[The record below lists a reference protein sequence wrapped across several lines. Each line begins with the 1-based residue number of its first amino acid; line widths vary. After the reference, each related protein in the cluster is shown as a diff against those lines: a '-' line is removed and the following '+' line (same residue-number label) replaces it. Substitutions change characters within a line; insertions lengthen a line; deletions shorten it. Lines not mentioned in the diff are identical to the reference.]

1 MMNGNILMAMLRSRN
16 PKAYE
21 QIKAMKENGQDPVRW
36 LKEQYRN
43 GKISK
48 SQLLQ
53 IKKHASMF
61 GVNITDEQIR
71 EVTGEGETPP
81 RKTDTGWF

>member
-1 MMNGNILMAMLRSRN
+1 MNGNILMAMLRSRN

-43 GKISK
+43 RKISK

-61 GVNITDEQIR
+61 GMTITDEQIR
-71 EVTGEGETPP
+71 EVTGEDETTQ